1 MKIELIR
8 LVHGQRVEFSRDWN
22 TQELG
27 IDIPGLKF
35 KGSLKIEVFAKRD
48 SGIIEAKVHVNA
60 PVEITCA
67 RCLDQ
72 FDTFCD
78 KSFRLVYSV
87 DLAREVIVL
96 DGDIYQ
102 ELILSYPQKILC
114 RADCRG
120 LCSKCG
126 ENLNKNCCVCKK
138 KED

>member
-22 TQELG
+22 AQERG
-27 IDIPGLKF
+27 IDIPGLEF
-35 KGSLKIEVFAKRD
+35 KGSLKIEVSARRD

-72 FDTFCD
+72 LDTFCD
-78 KSFRLVYSV
+78 KSFKLVYSV
-87 DLAREVIVL
+87 DLAKEVIIL

-102 ELILSYPQKILC
+102 ELILSYPQKMLC
-114 RADCRG
+114 CVDCRG
-120 LCSKCG
+120 LCPKCG
-126 ENLNKNCCVCKK
+126 ENLNKNCCVCGK